1 MKSLKLQGNFKIAN
15 LTRVEV
21 IDDGGRNYVNRKDEL
36 SVEIS
41 IQDDGKT
48 MKIFLHDKNLCKF
61 CGGQGSY
68 YEDVVGDGGSR
79 MEIPCDECNAGNPL
93 IDENE

>member
-1 MKSLKLQGNFKIAN
+1 MKALKLKGNFKVPNI
-15 LTRVEV
+15 TRVEV
-21 IDDGGRNYVNRKDEL
+21 IDDFGRNYVNKNDDL
-36 SVEIS
+36 SVEVS

-48 MKIFLHDKNLCKF
+48 MKVFIARENLCKF
-61 CGGQGSY
+61 CGGNGSY

-93 IDENE
+93 IDE